1 MEMIDS
7 NREQSKMIRKTLSCL
22 LHLCKLH
29 KITTKTFLEHGGIH
43 GTENGFG

>member
-22 LHLCKLH
+22 LHLCKSH
-29 KITTKTFLEHGGIH
+29 KTTT
-43 GTENGFG
+43 GFFCKM

>member
-29 KITTKTFLEHGGIH
+29 KATTCFFCKM
-43 GTENGFG
+43 

>member
-22 LHLCKLH
+22 LQLCKPH
-29 KITTKTFLEHGGIH
+29 KTTTCFFCKM
-43 GTENGFG
+43 